1 MKAEELMIGDLLLC
15 QDSEKLI
22 LVSVKK
28 FDLDAVRVKRKDGH
42 VCNVAIDFLQP
53 VPIIPV
59 FLEKIGFKQVPNG
72 FLLTLKEGGA
82 EEHDHILVQFCE
94 DGYTVKQI
102 EISVAN
108 ETYVRAKNF
117 IYIHQLQ
124 HALNLCN
131 IEKLPFLV

>member
-1 MKAEELMIGDLLLC
+1 MKAEELMVGDLLLC

-72 FLLTLKEGGA
+72 FLLTLKEGA
-82 EEHDHILVQFCE
+82 EEHDYILVQF
-94 DGYTVKQI
+94 DVDNITVQQI
-102 EISVAN
+102 EISVDN
-108 ETYVRAKNF
+108 EIFVRAKN
-117 IYIHQLQ
+117 IKYIHQLQ

-131 IEKLPFLV
+131 IEKIPFLV

>member
-1 MKAEELMIGDLLLC
+1 MKAEELMVGDLLID
-15 QDSEKLI
+15 QDGEKLI
-22 LVSVKK
+22 FVSVEK

-42 VCNVAIDFLQP
+42 AYNVAIDFLQP

-72 FLLTLKEGGA
+72 FLLTLKEGA
-82 EEHDHILVQFCE
+82 EEHNYILVQFCE

-108 ETYVRAKNF
+108 ETYVRAKN
-117 IYIHQLQ
+117 IKYIHQLQ